1 MAEIEFYPIE
11 INYSMENNKPVVN
24 LFGRT
29 ADGKQICV
37 QDDTFESYFIAVPKK
52 QDFDKAREKI
62 GKISIKKEGQTISVK
77 KIETKDMK
85 LLGKAVKAIK
95 VFTRLPRDI
104 SDIRSEIK
112 KMGIETYEYDIPFVR
127 KYLID
132 KDITPLTLCR
142 AEGEF
147 INKKSRVFVM
157 KAEKV
162 ENIADDVLENQR
174 ILSFDIET
182 YNPRGKNIDAKKDPI
197 VMISFYGDNFE
208 KVITWKRFKTDH
220 KYIEFVESE
229 IELITKF
236 KETIEDYKPD
246 IITGYFSDG
255 FDFPYIEERAKKY
268 NINLDICLDYS
279 NININRRG
287 ITTARI
293 TGISHIDIFKFV
305 KRTMGTTLE
314 TDSYNLNSV
323 ANEILQE
330 EKLDVNIEG
339 LAHAWDNNT
348 NDLEKFCKY
357 NLRDSKLAFNLCKE
371 LMPNMIE
378 IVKIVGLTMASI
390 SRMSFSQLVEW
401 HLIKQASLRK
411 EIVPNKPDYNE
422 IKERRKNTYTG
433 GFVFKPN
440 PGLYENIV
448 IFDFR
453 SLYPSIITSHNI
465 SPSTFKCNCCK
476 EGKHVPGFDEYWF
489 CSKKKGFIP
498 DVLEGIITRRMRV
511 KQIMKNVDES
521 KLKIFHARQYALKT
535 IANSMYGYLGFF
547 GARWYSIES
556 ARSITAYGRYYIKKV
571 IDDAKKEKFNVLYS
585 DTDSIFLTLDGK
597 TKKDARKFVESVNAS
612 LPGLMELE
620 YQGFYPRGIFV
631 SAKEKEYGAKKKYA
645 LLSEDEKIIIKG
657 FETIRRNLS
666 IVAKEAQKEVLR
678 ITLKKGDPEK
688 ALKYV
693 KDVIENL
700 KNNKITVEKVIIST
714 QLQKNINDY
723 DSFGPHVAA
732 AQRMV
737 EKDIPVG
744 PGSIIKYVITKG
756 KDKERI
762 RDRAKLPGEVGQND
776 YDPEYY
782 INNQVIPSVES
793 IFRVLGFEKDDLV
806 KSINQSNLNKFFG

>member
-1 MAEIEFYPIE
+1 
-11 INYSMENNKPVVN
+11 
-24 LFGRT
+24 
-29 ADGKQICV
+29 
-37 QDDTFESYFIAVPKK
+37 
-52 QDFDKAREKI
+52 
-62 GKISIKKEGQTISVK
+62 
-77 KIETKDMK
+77 
-85 LLGKAVKAIK
+85 
-95 VFTRLPRDI
+95 
-104 SDIRSEIK
+104 
-112 KMGIETYEYDIPFVR
+112 
-127 KYLID
+127 
-132 KDITPLTLCR
+132 
-142 AEGEF
+142 
-147 INKKSRVFVM
+147 
-157 KAEKV
+157 
-162 ENIADDVLENQR
+162 
-174 ILSFDIET
+174 
-182 YNPRGKNIDAKKDPI
+182 
-197 VMISFYGDNFE
+197 
-208 KVITWKRFKTDH
+208 
-220 KYIEFVESE
+220 
-229 IELITKF
+229 
-236 KETIEDYKPD
+236 
-246 IITGYFSDG
+246 
-255 FDFPYIEERAKKY
+255 
-268 NINLDICLDYS
+268 
-279 NININRRG
+279 
-287 ITTARI
+287 
-293 TGISHIDIFKFV
+293 
-305 KRTMGTTLE
+305 
-314 TDSYNLNSV
+314 
-323 ANEILQE
+323 
-330 EKLDVNIEG
+330 
-339 LAHAWDNNT
+339 
-348 NDLEKFCKY
+348 
-357 NLRDSKLAFNLCKE
+357 
-371 LMPNMIE
+371 
-378 IVKIVGLTMASI
+378 
-390 SRMSFSQLVEW
+390 
-401 HLIKQASLRK
+401 
-411 EIVPNKPDYNE
+411 
-422 IKERRKNTYTG
+422 
-433 GFVFKPN
+433 
-440 PGLYENIV
+440 
-448 IFDFR
+448 
-453 SLYPSIITSHNI
+453 
-465 SPSTFKCNCCK
+465 
-476 EGKHVPGFDEYWF
+476 
-489 CSKKKGFIP
+489 
-498 DVLEGIITRRMRV
+498 VLEGIITRRMRV